1 MSDSKIQ
8 SSGADLGPKIS
19 GGVRRMTEGSPLR
32 LILRFLL
39 PVLLG
44 QLVQQTYNM
53 MDSIIVGRLLGA
65 NALAAV
71 GASSSVQFMVLG
83 FCSGVCDG
91 FAIPV
96 AQQFGARKM
105 QAMRQYIHHMVVLT
119 VLCAAVLTTVT
130 AVLCPQI
137 INVLNT
143 PSAIRK
149 DADLYLLIIFL
160 GLLFTFFYNMQASL
174 LRAVG
179 NSREPF
185 IFLAI
190 AASLNIFLDL
200 FCVAVLKW
208 GVAGAAVATITSQAL
223 SGLMCLLYIAR
234 SMKLLHPQK
243 GERVWNGRY
252 ARNLLAMGLPMGLQ
266 FSITAI
272 GSMVMQA
279 CNNSL
284 GSLYVAGYTAGD
296 RIEQFVMCPYVALS
310 SAVATYVGQ
319 NFGAGEYDRIRKGVR
334 DAFLMGLLYGAVFG
348 SLMALTGRE
357 IATLFL
363 NSSSD
368 SAQILDISAQFLR
381 TVGFTFWLVTSVN
394 VCRPAIQ
401 GMGQPGKAIFS
412 GVIEMIART
421 VFAIGT
427 LSLLGFTTICW
438 THQAAWITAGLY
450 VLLMYRAIIRK
461 ASV

>member
-1 MSDSKIQ
+1 MSEIMSDTNTR
-8 SSGADLGPKIS
+8 IS
-19 GGVRRMTEGSPLR
+19 GGIRRMTEGSPFR
-32 LILRFLL
+32 LILRFMI

-53 MDSIIVGRLLGA
+53 VDSIIVGRLLGA
-65 NALAAV
+65 SALAAV
-71 GASSSVQFMVLG
+71 GASSSVQFMVIG
-83 FCSGVCDG
+83 FCSGACDG

-96 AQQFGARKM
+96 AQRFGARKM
-105 QAMRQYIHHMVVLT
+105 QEMRRYIYHTVILT
-119 VLCAAVLTTVT
+119 ILCAAVLTTAT
-130 AVLCPQI
+130 AILCPQI
-137 INVLNT
+137 IQVLHT
-143 PSAIRK
+143 PEGIRR
-149 DADLYLLIIFL
+149 DADQYLLIIFL
-160 GLLFTFFYNMQASL
+160 GLPFTFFYNMQASL

-185 IFLAI
+185 LFLAI

-243 GERVWNGRY
+243 EVRVWSGRY
-252 ARNLLAMGLPMGLQ
+252 ARNLLVMGLPMGLQ

-310 SAVATYVGQ
+310 SSIATYVGQ
-319 NFGAGEYDRIRKGVR
+319 NFGAGKYDRIRKGVR
-334 DAFLMGLLYGAVFG
+334 EGFLMGLLYGVIFG

-357 IATLFL
+357 IAMLFL
-363 NSSSD
+363 NKSPD
-368 SAQILDISAQFLR
+368 SARILDITAQFLK

-394 VCRPAIQ
+394 VFRPAIQ

-421 VFAIGT
+421 AFALGT
-427 LSLLGFTTICW
+427 LPVLGFTTICW

-450 VLLMYRAIIRK
+450 VLLMFRAIIRK
-461 ASV
+461 TSS

>member
-1 MSDSKIQ
+1 MSKIMSDTNSR
-8 SSGADLGPKIS
+8 LS
-19 GGVRRMTEGSPLR
+19 GGIRRMTEGSPFR
-32 LILRFLL
+32 LILRFMI

-53 MDSIIVGRLLGA
+53 VDSIIVGRLLGA

-71 GASSSVQFMVLG
+71 GASSSVQFMVIG
-83 FCSGVCDG
+83 FCSGACDG

-96 AQQFGARKM
+96 AQRFGARKM
-105 QAMRQYIHHMVVLT
+105 QEMRRYIYHTVILT
-119 VLCAAVLTTVT
+119 ILCAAVLTTVT
-130 AVLCPQI
+130 AIMCPQI
-137 INVLNT
+137 IQVLHT
-143 PSAIRK
+143 PEGIRR
-149 DADLYLLIIFL
+149 DADQYLLIIFL
-160 GLLFTFFYNMQASL
+160 GLPFTFFYNMQASL

-185 IFLAI
+185 LFLAI

-208 GVAGAAVATITSQAL
+208 GVAGAAAATITSQAL

-243 GERVWNGRY
+243 QDRVWSGRY
-252 ARNLLAMGLPMGLQ
+252 ARNLLVMGLPMGLQ

-310 SAVATYVGQ
+310 SSIATYVGQ
-319 NFGAGEYDRIRKGVR
+319 NFGAGKYDRIRKGVC
-334 DAFLMGLLYGAVFG
+334 DGFLMGLLYGVIFG
-348 SLMALTGRE
+348 SLMALTGRD
-357 IATLFL
+357 IAMLFL
-363 NSSSD
+363 NESPDSSR
-368 SAQILDISAQFLR
+368 ILDITAQFLKA
-381 TVGFTFWLVTSVN
+381 VGFTFWLVTSVN
-394 VCRPAIQ
+394 VFRPAIQ

-421 VFAIGT
+421 AFALGT
-427 LSLLGFTTICW
+427 LPVLGFTTICW

-450 VLLMYRAIIRK
+450 VLLIFRTIIRK
-461 ASV
+461 ISS

>member
-1 MSDSKIQ
+1 MSEIMSDTNTQ
-8 SSGADLGPKIS
+8 IS
-19 GGVRRMTEGSPLR
+19 GGIRRMTEGSPFR
-32 LILRFLL
+32 LILRFMI

-53 MDSIIVGRLLGA
+53 VDSIIVGRLLGA
-65 NALAAV
+65 SALAAV
-71 GASSSVQFMVLG
+71 GASSSVQFMVIG
-83 FCSGVCDG
+83 FCSGACDG

-96 AQQFGARKM
+96 AQRFGARKM
-105 QAMRQYIHHMVVLT
+105 QEMRRYIYHTVILT
-119 VLCAAVLTTVT
+119 ILCAAVLTTAT
-130 AVLCPQI
+130 AILCPQI
-137 INVLNT
+137 IQVLHT
-143 PSAIRK
+143 PEGIRR
-149 DADLYLLIIFL
+149 DADQYLLIIFL
-160 GLLFTFFYNMQASL
+160 GLPFTFFYNMQASL

-185 IFLAI
+185 LFLAI

-208 GVAGAAVATITSQAL
+208 GVSGAAVATITSQAL

-243 GERVWNGRY
+243 EDRVWSGRY
-252 ARNLLAMGLPMGLQ
+252 ARNLLVMGLPMGLQ

-310 SAVATYVGQ
+310 SSIATYVGQ
-319 NFGAGEYDRIRKGVR
+319 NFGAGKYDRIRKGVR
-334 DAFLMGLLYGAVFG
+334 EGFLMGLLYGVIFG

-357 IATLFL
+357 IAMLFL
-363 NSSSD
+363 NKSPD
-368 SAQILDISAQFLR
+368 SARILDITAQFLK

-394 VCRPAIQ
+394 VFRPAIQ

-421 VFAIGT
+421 AFALGT
-427 LSLLGFTTICW
+427 LPVLGFTTICW

-450 VLLMYRAIIRK
+450 VLLMFRAIIRK
-461 ASV
+461 TSS

>member
-1 MSDSKIQ
+1 MSDTNTR
-8 SSGADLGPKIS
+8 IS
-19 GGVRRMTEGSPLR
+19 GGIRRMTEGSPFR
-32 LILRFLL
+32 LILRFMI

-53 MDSIIVGRLLGA
+53 VDSIIVGRLLGA
-65 NALAAV
+65 SALAAV
-71 GASSSVQFMVLG
+71 GASSSVQFMVIG
-83 FCSGVCDG
+83 FCSGACDG

-96 AQQFGARKM
+96 AQRFGARKM
-105 QAMRQYIHHMVVLT
+105 QEMRRYIYHTVILT
-119 VLCAAVLTTVT
+119 ILCAAVLTTAT
-130 AVLCPQI
+130 AILCPQI
-137 INVLNT
+137 IQVLHT
-143 PSAIRK
+143 PEGIRR
-149 DADLYLLIIFL
+149 DADQYLLIIFL
-160 GLLFTFFYNMQASL
+160 GLPFTFFYNMQASL

-185 IFLAI
+185 LFLAI

-243 GERVWNGRY
+243 EVRVWSGRY
-252 ARNLLAMGLPMGLQ
+252 ARNLLVMGLPMGLQ

-310 SAVATYVGQ
+310 SSIATYVGQ
-319 NFGAGEYDRIRKGVR
+319 NFGAGKYDRIRKGVR
-334 DAFLMGLLYGAVFG
+334 EGFLMGLLYGVIFG

-357 IATLFL
+357 IAMLFL
-363 NSSSD
+363 NKSPD
-368 SAQILDISAQFLR
+368 SARILDITAQFLK

-394 VCRPAIQ
+394 VFRPAIQ

-421 VFAIGT
+421 AFALGT
-427 LSLLGFTTICW
+427 LPVLGFTTICW

-450 VLLMYRAIIRK
+450 VLLMFRAIIRK
-461 ASV
+461 TSS

>member
-1 MSDSKIQ
+1 MSDTNTR
-8 SSGADLGPKIS
+8 IS
-19 GGVRRMTEGSPLR
+19 GGIRRMTEGSPFR
-32 LILRFLL
+32 LILRFMI

-53 MDSIIVGRLLGA
+53 VDSIIVGRLLGA
-65 NALAAV
+65 SALAAV
-71 GASSSVQFMVLG
+71 GASSSVQFMVIG
-83 FCSGVCDG
+83 FCSGACDG

-96 AQQFGARKM
+96 AQRFGARKM
-105 QAMRQYIHHMVVLT
+105 QEMRRYIYHTVILT
-119 VLCAAVLTTVT
+119 ILCAAVLTTVT
-130 AVLCPQI
+130 AILCPQI
-137 INVLNT
+137 IQVLHT
-143 PSAIRK
+143 PEGICR
-149 DADLYLLIIFL
+149 DADQYLLVIFL
-160 GLLFTFFYNMQASL
+160 GLPFTFFYNMQASL

-185 IFLAI
+185 LFLAI

-243 GERVWNGRY
+243 EDRVWSGRY
-252 ARNLLAMGLPMGLQ
+252 ARNLLVMGLPMGLQ

-310 SAVATYVGQ
+310 SSIATYVGQ
-319 NFGAGEYDRIRKGVR
+319 NFGAGKYDRIRKGVR
-334 DAFLMGLLYGAVFG
+334 DGFLMGMLYGVVFG
-348 SLMALTGRE
+348 SLMALTGRD
-357 IATLFL
+357 IAMLFL
-363 NSSSD
+363 NKSPDSSR
-368 SAQILDISAQFLR
+368 ILDITAQFLR

-394 VCRPAIQ
+394 VFRPAIQ

-421 VFAIGT
+421 VFALGT
-427 LSLLGFTTICW
+427 LRILGFTTICW

-450 VLLMYRAIIRK
+450 VLLMFRTIIRK
-461 ASV
+461 TSS